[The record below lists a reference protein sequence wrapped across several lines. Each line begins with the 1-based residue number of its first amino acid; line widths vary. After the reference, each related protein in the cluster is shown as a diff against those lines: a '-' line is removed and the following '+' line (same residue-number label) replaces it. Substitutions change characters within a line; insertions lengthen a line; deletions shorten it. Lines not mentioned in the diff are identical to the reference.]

1 MSWEKVAKLSDFP
14 RTNLMSV
21 KPKGQE
27 ICLIKSGDTVYAIND
42 TCTHEEC
49 PLHEGSIEDNEKILM
64 CSCHGARYEF
74 ATGKVQEDTPW
85 ATEDLKTYKTK
96 VESGEIFVDV

>member
-1 MSWEKVAKLSDFP
+1 MGWEKVAKISDFP
-14 RTNLMSV
+14 KSNLISV
-21 KPKGQE
+21 KTKGKE
-27 ICLIKSGDTVYAIND
+27 ICLIKSGDDVYAISD
-42 TCTHEEC
+42 ICTHEEC
-49 PLHEGSIEDNEKILM
+49 ELHDGFIEGDGKILQ

-96 VESGEIFVDV
+96 IENEEIFVDV